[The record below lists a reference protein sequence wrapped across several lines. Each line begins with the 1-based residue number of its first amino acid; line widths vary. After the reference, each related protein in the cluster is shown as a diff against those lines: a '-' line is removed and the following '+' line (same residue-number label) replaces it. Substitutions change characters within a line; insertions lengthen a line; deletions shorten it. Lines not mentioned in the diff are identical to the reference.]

1 MTPHAF
7 RSQNCFSTASAIAPP
22 IWGSVPV
29 PNSSM
34 RRSVL
39 LLEAFIIRFIFSRCE
54 EYVERSSS
62 MLCSSPMSIMMVS
75 KTPIVLFSFIGTLS
89 PHCTI
94 YCSSPTVFRHTD
106 LPPAL
111 GPEMTSIC
119 PLGILLSP
127 PTSDLSPLNIMSRG
141 TISLFWRFKELRN
154 RGWHACTQSICGWDS
169 TSGSMA
175 LNSCANCVLACMKS
189 ISPRNFILSSMPSTS
204 GRISSLTSDS
214 IFIISRFS
222 SASSSRNLLLASTTA
237 VGSRKSVFPVA
248 DSSCTIPLI
257 LRFMLGGIGMTRRP
271 SRIAGVTSF
280 SMSPSCCAFRS
291 MEFSVCD
298 TEPAAFFNSPL
309 IWKRAL
315 EAESFMWPYL
325 SRICDILR
333 AMFG

>member
-1 MTPHAF
+1 M
-7 RSQNCFSTASAIAPP
+7 
-22 IWGSVPV
+22 
-29 PNSSM
+29 
-34 RRSVL
+34 
-39 LLEAFIIRFIFSRCE
+39 LEALIIRFILRRCE

-62 MLCSSPMSIMMVS
+62 MLCSSPMSIIMVS

-111 GPEMTSIC
+111 GPLMMRI
-119 PLGILLSP
+119 LGCMPSLSSLP
-127 PTSDLSPLNIMSRG
+127 VRVMSRG
-141 TISLFWRFKELRN
+141 TMSLFWRFKELRN

-189 ISPRNFILSSMPSTS
+189 ISPRNFILSNMPSTS
-204 GRISSLTSDS
+204 GRISSLTSES
-214 IFIISRFS
+214 IFIISLFS

-237 VGSRKSVFPVA
+237 VGSRKRVFPVA
-248 DSSCTIPLI
+248 DSSCTMPLI
-257 LRFMLGGIGMTRRP
+257 LRFMLGGIGMTSRP

-280 SMSPSCCAFRS
+280 SMRPSCCAFRS
-291 MEFSVCD
+291 IELSVCD
-298 TEPAAFFNSPL
+298 TEPAAFFSSPL